1 MRSLPPL
8 AGNGVAVA
16 VHSAGKPR
24 EHDSAALHV
33 SGAAHYVDD
42 LKAPRELLH
51 AAVGLTEIACGEVL
65 CLDLDAVRSAPGVV
79 AVLTLGDVP
88 GHTDIGPVF
97 PGDPLL
103 AGDRVKY
110 HGQALFAVAAET
122 LVQARRAVRLAK
134 VEYAKQDPLI
144 DPLQAKAEERF
155 VRPPHHM
162 RRGDADAALAQAPQ
176 VLEARQFIG
185 GQEHF
190 YLEGQASL
198 ALPTDDGGMLVH
210 TSSQHPSE
218 VQKLV
223 AEVLAI
229 PLAKVTVEV
238 RRMGGGFGGKET
250 QAAPFACLAALLAR
264 QTGRAVKLRLPR
276 ADDMRLTGKRHPFHN
291 RYRIGFDAEGRLL
304 AAQLEVVG
312 DCGHSPDLSDAI
324 VDRAMFHADNAYFI
338 PDVAI
343 AGYRSFTNIVSHT
356 AFRGFGGP
364 QGMMIIERAMDD
376 IARAVGKD
384 PLEVRKLNLYAGQG
398 RDLTPYH
405 QRVEHNLLGE
415 LIARLEQSSDYAARR
430 CAIRAFNAHSPVLK
444 KGLALTPVKFGIS
457 FTAQHLNQAG
467 ALVHLYTDGS
477 IQLNHG
483 GTEMGQGLNTK
494 VAQIVAEEFQVPLEQ
509 VHLTATRTDKVPNT
523 SPTAASS
530 GTDLNGM
537 AARDAARTLK
547 KRLIE
552 FLAERDGVRP
562 QEVRFERG
570 GVTVGT
576 QHLGFAEAVQA
587 AYFARIQLSATGFYR
602 TPKIFYDR
610 EKGQGHPFFYFAYGA
625 AVSEV
630 EVDTLT
636 GEYRVPRVD
645 ILHDVGRSVN
655 PAIDI
660 GQIEGGFVQGMGW
673 LTTEEL
679 RWDDAGKL
687 LTVGPATYKIPAVS
701 DAPADFR
708 VALFDRPNEEDSVYL
723 SKAVGE
729 PPFMLAISVWS
740 ALRDAIA
747 SLADY
752 RLSPD
757 LDTPATPERVLW
769 ACEAMRRSEQE
780 RPHPGPLP
788 QAGEGTDRREV
799 NQQTQPAVVGSHDA
813 LIATTAADSPLSL
826 RETTAWMQEVE
837 RRRMPKPRVGVR
849 ENPPTPDSTQ
859 EPQP

>member
-8 AGNGVAVA
+8 ASNGVTVA
-16 VHSAGKPR
+16 IHSAGKPR
-24 EHDSAALHV
+24 EHDSATLHV
-33 SGAAHYVDD
+33 SGAARYVDD
-42 LKAPRELLH
+42 LKEPRELLH
-51 AAVGLTEIACGEVL
+51 AAVGLTEIACGAVL
-65 CLDLDAVRSAPGVV
+65 SLDLDAVRKAPGVV
-79 AVLTLGDVP
+79 AVLTLDDVP

-103 AGDRVKY
+103 AGERVKY
-110 HGQALFAVAAET
+110 QGQALFAVAAQS
-122 LVQARRAVRLAK
+122 LIQARRAVRLAK
-134 VEYAKQDPLI
+134 VEYAKEDPLI
-144 DPLQAKAEERF
+144 DPLRAKAEERF

-162 RRGDADAALAQAPQ
+162 RRGDALAALESAPRM
-176 VLEARQFIG
+176 LEARQFIG

-198 ALPTDDGGMLVH
+198 ALPSDDGGMLVH

-250 QAAPFACLAALLAR
+250 QAAPFACLAALLASK
-264 QTGRAVKLRLPR
+264 TDRAVKLRLPR
-276 ADDMRLTGKRHPFHN
+276 AEDMRLTGKRHPFHN
-291 RYRIGFDAEGRLL
+291 RYRIGFDDEGRLL

-343 AGYRSFTNIVSHT
+343 SGYRSFTNIVSHT

-384 PLEVRKLNLYAGQG
+384 PLEVRKLNLYGGMG

-405 QRVEHNLLGE
+405 QKVEHNLLGE
-415 LIARLEQSSDYAARR
+415 LIARLEQSSEYATRR
-430 CAIRAFNAHSPVLK
+430 LAIQEFNARSPVLK
-444 KGLALTPVKFGIS
+444 RGLALTPVKFGIS

-467 ALVHLYTDGS
+467 ALIHLYTDGS

-494 VAQIVAEEFQVPLEQ
+494 VAQIVAEEFQVPLER
-509 VHLTATRTDKVPNT
+509 VVITATRTDKVPNT

-547 KRLIE
+547 KRLID
-552 FLAERDGVRP
+552 FLAERDGVKP
-562 QEVRFERG
+562 QEIRFEHG

-576 QHLGFAEAVQA
+576 QHLGFTDVVQA

-602 TPKIFYDR
+602 TPKIYYDR

-636 GEYRVPRVD
+636 GEYRVRRVD

-660 GQIEGGFVQGMGW
+660 GQIEGGFIQGMGW

-679 RWDDAGKL
+679 RWDDSGKL

-701 DAPADFR
+701 DTPEDFR

-769 ACEAMRRSEQE
+769 ACEAMRQSQQE
-780 RPHPGPLP
+780 PPLPDPLP
-788 QAGEGTDRREV
+788 QAGEGTDWCEAQSRH
-799 NQQTQPAVVGSHDA
+799 QPATLVPGSLPRSLQAEDGA
-813 LIATTAADSPLSL
+813 LSL
-826 RETTAWMQEVE
+826 QGEGWGEGKSSAQEL
-837 RRRMPKPRVGVR
+837 KP
-849 ENPPTPDSTQ
+849 
-859 EPQP
+859 